1 MKYDGLHLD
10 ELHSAT
16 ACRKTWRTVPP
27 TNRSRN
33 VAKFTP
39 PLNTRR
45 PGAFFL
51 LAWYP
56 RSIIVLA
63 EIFQR

>member
-1 MKYDGLHLD
+1 MLVKYDGLHLD

-51 LAWYP
+51 LAW
-56 RSIIVLA
+56 
-63 EIFQR
+63 